1 MRMLLKILV
10 VPASVGLMGGVAN
23 AAPANLPLNERETSA
38 QTEVT
43 PVHYRHW
50 HGYRYRPYGYY
61 YRPYYRPY
69 RYRYRPYGYYYR
81 PYYYRPYYYHPRR
94 YHRPRV
100 RFHLGVGF

>member
-1 MRMLLKILV
+1 MRTLLKVLL
-10 VPASVGLMGGVAN
+10 VPASVGLMGGVAD

-38 QTEVT
+38 QTDIA

-69 RYRYRPYGYYYR
+69 RYRPYGHYYR
-81 PYYYRPYYYHPRR
+81 PYYYRPYYHYPRR
-94 YHRPRV
+94 HHGPRV
-100 RFHLGVGF
+100 RFHLGIGY